1 MLNFAYIYHKYIIL
15 YIACDHHQVSE
26 PIPVAL
32 IQKHS
37 GDHPR
42 IMSLT
47 KFNLKSL
54 KKMTQTNKIIVKSR
68 QTGACDSF
76 FLYGNPRSFQKN
88 DSVGFDEFTSLF
100 L

>member
-26 PIPVAL
+26 PISSGG
-32 IQKHS
+32 HS
-37 GDHPR
+37 R

-47 KFNLKSL
+47 KFNLKSH

-68 QTGACDSF
+68 HTGACDFF
-76 FLYGNPRSFQKN
+76 FLYGNQRSFQKN
-88 DSVGFDEFTSLF
+88 DKVMGK
-100 L
+100 